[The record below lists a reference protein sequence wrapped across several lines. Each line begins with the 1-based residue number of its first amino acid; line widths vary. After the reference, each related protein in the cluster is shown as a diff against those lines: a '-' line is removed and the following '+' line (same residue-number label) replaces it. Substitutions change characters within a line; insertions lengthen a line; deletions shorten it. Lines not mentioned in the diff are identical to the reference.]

1 MSRSSRNSREQSGRK
16 LLLSYNIR
24 TPHGGLNYMRDQPP
38 PGEVEGAKL
47 EVASTELRGTG
58 QKAGKNRAILTMGSN
73 SLCHQGAGPTR
84 RKLKKLLISHVTGQ
98 LYAVRILC
106 WVALEVT
113 MNHQRLVLTVSL
125 VYVIYFKFTHYSLY
139 LEQFE
144 EDWLIS
150 ENLNYSCLVARWF
163 LSFRS
168 VASGLEKP
176 LLVGYSIVWYL
187 TKAFLRNEE
196 IPQIDCTRKLPS
208 NSK

>member
-1 MSRSSRNSREQSGRK
+1 MPIVPTRGTRLLEETATARTIRMQSSVG
-16 LLLSYNIR
+16 
-24 TPHGGLNYMRDQPP
+24 MWDQPP
-38 PGEVEGAKL
+38 PGGGGKGETLKSL
-47 EVASTELRGTG
+47 QLTG
-58 QKAGKNRAILTMGSN
+58 QEAGRNWAILTKGSN
-73 SLCHQGAGPTR
+73 PLCHQRASPAR
-84 RKLKKLLISHVTGQ
+84 RKFKELLISHVTGQ

-139 LEQFE
+139 LEQLE

-150 ENLNYSCLVARWF
+150 ENLNYRFFVARWF

-168 VASGLEKP
+168 IASGLEKP

-196 IPQIDCTRKLPS
+196 KPQIDCTRKLPS